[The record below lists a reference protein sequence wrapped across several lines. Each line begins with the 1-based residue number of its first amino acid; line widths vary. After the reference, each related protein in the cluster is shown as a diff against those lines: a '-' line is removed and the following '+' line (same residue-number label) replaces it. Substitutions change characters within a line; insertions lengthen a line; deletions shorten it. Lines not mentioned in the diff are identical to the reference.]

1 MQQHKYF
8 HYRFRERL
16 EMLMWDNYGTDRRES
31 FERRLEPNE
40 LAYELQ
46 RYQKT
51 FGKDFKLQDLL
62 QIEEIR
68 SQALV
73 AEAINDVPEFLLD
86 QIGKMRNCYD
96 VPTIVRAMDNI
107 ADAVNRIAD
116 E

>member
-1 MQQHKYF
+1 
-8 HYRFRERL
+8 
-16 EMLMWDNYGTDRRES
+16 MLMWDNYGTDRRES
-31 FERRLEPNE
+31 FERRLESNE

-86 QIGKMRNCYD
+86 QIGKMRKCYD
-96 VPTIVRAMDNI
+96 VPTIARAMD
-107 ADAVNRIAD
+107 
-116 E
+116 

>member
-1 MQQHKYF
+1 
-8 HYRFRERL
+8 
-16 EMLMWDNYGTDRRES
+16 MLMWDNYGTDRRES

>member
-51 FGKDFKLQDLL
+51 F
-62 QIEEIR
+62 
-68 SQALV
+68 
-73 AEAINDVPEFLLD
+73 PEFLLD

-96 VPTIVRAMDNI
+96 VPTIARAMDYI